1 MLPTL
6 PLLLFG
12 FLVVEFLLR
21 PTLRAFLPATICDE
35 APMESVVTYVPLG
48 FLVNFT
54 LLAPLI
60 ATEQALIWS
69 GAYSL
74 VLLTLAVIYPYV
86 ERPLMTSPCS
96 YPQYIVKGLW
106 ILAVFT
112 AAAGISYGL
121 RAQLTPALIA
131 PLGTAVPALFG
142 TWLGGLSLYELT
154 LLVLL
159 YFFSVT
165 GANDVVRWVLD
176 GLNPADNVT
185 SRVALTSLNGTTL
198 GDTGDE
204 EFTAHAEVAAGRSQS
219 ADPAFEVATRGDN
232 DAVLRQR
239 SGRIIGNIER
249 VLVITL
255 MLNGHVTAAGLTIA
269 AKSIGRFEKLRG
281 EKGEYY
287 LIGTLLSLGIAI
299 VGSLIVTGLVG
310 PTFNYH

>member
-6 PLLLFG
+6 PLFLFG

-21 PTLRAFLPATICDE
+21 PTLRAFLPTTIGNE
-35 APMESVVTYVPLG
+35 APMESVATYVPLG

-60 ATEQALIWS
+60 TVEQALIWS

-74 VLLTLAVIYPYV
+74 ALLALAVIYPCV
-86 ERPLMTSPCS
+86 ERLLMSSPCS
-96 YPQYIVKGLW
+96 YPRYIIKGLW
-106 ILAVFT
+106 IVAVFT

-131 PLGTAVPALFG
+131 PLGTAIPALFG
-142 TWLGGLSLYELT
+142 TWLGGLSLYDLT

-176 GLNPADNVT
+176 GLNPADSAT
-185 SRVALTSLNGTTL
+185 SRVALTSLSGTAL
-198 GDTGDE
+198 GNIGDE
-204 EFTAHAEVAAGRSQS
+204 ESTAHAEVAAGRSQS
-219 ADPAFEVATRGDN
+219 ADPAFEAVAKGDTE
-232 DAVLRQR
+232 AVLRQR

-281 EKGEYY
+281 EEGEYY

-310 PTFNYH
+310 PIFHYH